1 MYIPMLPK
9 KTAGPIILLGSLM
22 RIKKSN
28 VTLSWSV
35 FYGRITVKMYIPM
48 LPKKTAGPIILLGN
62 LTRIKKFNGK
72 VSVQNSRFSTKLFLD
87 GDLSEIAEFKMQLG
101 NRDSNDVHRVSQLM
115 TPDLSNKVEDSF
127 PLSSWESID
136 QITKTSQENTCV
148 TFARILEF

>member
-1 MYIPMLPK
+1 MSQITEKDCSRQKSKLLDIQVRDLSDTIMECILWENHTEDVYSYVTK
-9 KTAGPIILLGSLM
+9 K
-22 RIKKSN
+22 N
-28 VTLSWSV
+28 C
-35 FYGRITVKMYIPM
+35 
-48 LPKKTAGPIILLGN
+48 
-62 LTRIKKFNGK
+62 
-72 VSVQNSRFSTKLFLD
+72 RFSTKLFLD